1 MPRIDAAVLPATV
14 TPSHSPACIRS
25 CVIFAGSVSFQRAAR
40 SSSCDAG
47 TPAIRYAPW
56 ATRTSLPASHAL
68 AIALRGMPRRSACA
82 VVKTPSEAESSSI
95 AEVWRFLFM
104 FQLYRN
110 TILLQHLLT

>member
-47 TPAIRYAPW
+47 TGHPIRPMGDAHEF
-56 ATRTSLPASHAL
+56 SPASHAL
-68 AIALRGMPRRSACA
+68 AIALRGCRDARPAL
-82 VVKTPSEAESSSI
+82 
-95 AEVWRFLFM
+95 W
-104 FQLYRN
+104 
-110 TILLQHLLT
+110 